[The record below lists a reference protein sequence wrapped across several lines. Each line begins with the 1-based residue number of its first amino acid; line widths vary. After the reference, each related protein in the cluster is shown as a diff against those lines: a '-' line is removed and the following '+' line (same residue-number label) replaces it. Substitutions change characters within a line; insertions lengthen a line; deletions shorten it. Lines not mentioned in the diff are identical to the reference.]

1 MPPLSGGLLGCF
13 RSLPSLKASWVGCL
27 RRPPGSPAGPVIK
40 ITGQGFRITV
50 AWGQVWQRKAAG
62 NFDRVPEGS
71 LAGFAGAFLRSGR
84 PQGAREALENV
95 VGFAPHHVECLPG
108 PPGPA
113 RLQKSTPK
121 FQARL
126 PSGTQDRERK
136 ILRGVRSGVEPVISL
151 SLNTVE

>member
-27 RRPPGSPAGPVIK
+27 RRPPGSSAGPVIK

-71 LAGFAGAFLRSGR
+71 LARFAGAFLRSGR
-84 PQGAREALENV
+84 PRGPGRPSKMWWASP
-95 VGFAPHHVECLPG
+95 PHFFEGIPG

-121 FQARL
+121 IPARL

-136 ILRGVRSGVEPVISL
+136 ILTEVSDLG
-151 SLNTVE
+151 